1 MKLWPLRRIT
11 YPPLLSI
18 SVCILYSWDHPQ
30 NIAKIEIKIITY
42 IYIKASFWDLLEA
55 PKIIG
60 LALLQ
65 HVIKVTYNRVVNNY
79 TTRKNF
85 IYNLE
90 KQNKS
95 IGINLLKHTLI
106 MLKHNNFDHF
116 NDLHKYELYWIYRYL
131 SILLWILLT
140 GTLKAMVKDH

>member
-1 MKLWPLRRIT
+1 M
-11 YPPLLSI
+11 
-18 SVCILYSWDHPQ
+18 
-30 NIAKIEIKIITY
+30 
-42 IYIKASFWDLLEA
+42 LEA

-79 TTRKNF
+79 TRRKNF

-131 SILLWILLT
+131 SILLFGMERTGASINWFCTLLWIKGCFEIIKLSLFCLYTCNKLGYPLT
-140 GTLKAMVKDH
+140 FHVELKSYIND